1 MEMMM
6 TNTERDFRK
15 HQSQERLLS
24 GLLVACSVL
33 APVSFTWLSQKEFYW
48 IISVG
53 TALSFVMAALI
64 VQLLRQFL
72 SQKLENHYENLN
84 VGAVLEKKIGPSN
97 RNRFVI
103 THCGYNHYYVTS
115 LKSGERVLV
124 SKHRVR
130 EEFDIAH

>member
-1 MEMMM
+1 M
-6 TNTERDFRK
+6 NCSERNFRK
-15 HQSQERLLS
+15 FQAQEKLLS
-24 GLLVACSVL
+24 GLLVACSVM

-53 TALSFVMAALI
+53 AAVSFVMTALVLQI
-64 VQLLRQFL
+64 FRQNL
-72 SQKLENHYENLN
+72 NQRLESHYEQLA
-84 VGAVLEKKIGPSN
+84 VGSVLEKKVGPAS
-97 RNRFVI
+97 RNKFVI

-124 SKHRVR
+124 SKNRVR